1 MSNTPSPQS
10 SDEKKARVQDY
21 FSRTAASYVTSISHR
36 MGGDLKRLIEL
47 GEWNAQQLAIDI
59 ATGGGH
65 TARAIAPHVAQ
76 VMVTD
81 LTPAMLDT
89 ARAFL
94 QSEGINNAQFQI
106 ADAENLPFAAESFD
120 RATCRIAPHH
130 FPNVA
135 RSIQEIARVLKPG
148 GIFLLIDNIAPKD
161 PALDSFDNTIEK
173 LRDPSHERSYTK
185 EEWQAFFA
193 QAGLQIAHVEIFR
206 RTHNFDDWTL
216 RSQMLIAD
224 KEALERYILDS
235 APRIRQYFDVVTR
248 EDGHLASFATDS
260 ILVKGRKHSS

>member
-21 FSRTAASYVTSISHR
+21 FSRTAASYVTSVSHR
-36 MGGDLKRLIEL
+36 TGGDLNRLIEL
-47 GEWNAQQLAIDI
+47 GEWNVQQQAIDI

-65 TARAIAPHVAQ
+65 TARAVAPHVAQ

-81 LTPAMLDT
+81 LTPVMLET
-89 ARAFL
+89 AREFL
-94 QSEGINNAQFQI
+94 QSEGISNVQFQV
-106 ADAENLPFAAESFD
+106 ADAENLPFADNSFD

-135 RSIQEIARVLKPG
+135 RAVQEVARVLKPG

-161 PALDSFDNTIEK
+161 SKLDTFDNTIEK
-173 LRDPSHERSYTK
+173 LRDPSHERCYTK
-185 EEWQAFFA
+185 EEWLAFFA
-193 QAGLQIAHVEIFR
+193 KAGLQVAHGEVFR

-224 KEALERYILDS
+224 KETLERYILDS
-235 APRIRQYFDVVTR
+235 DPRIQQYFDIVTR
-248 EDGHLASFATDS
+248 EDGHLASFTSDS
-260 ILVKGRKHSS
+260 ILLKGRKQ